1 MLSWTARLR
10 TQFIARNILR
20 VGEEWKCTGCVA
32 REKERI
38 LKEHEF
44 FLTFS
49 DKHVQLKEKY
59 LERNLQADL
68 ASPSKVIFMISKN
81 LF

>member
-1 MLSWTARLR
+1 MGGW
-10 TQFIARNILR
+10 R
-20 VGEEWKCTGCVA
+20 VEVYRVCSQ
-32 REKERI
+32 RERERI

-49 DKHVQLKEKY
+49 DKQVQLKEKP

-68 ASPSKVIFMISKN
+68 ASPSEVIFMISRN
-81 LF
+81 LFSLTTHFKTQMKSVWA

>member
-1 MLSWTARLR
+1 VEVY
-10 TQFIARNILR
+10 R
-20 VGEEWKCTGCVA
+20 VCSQ
-32 REKERI
+32 RERERI

-49 DKHVQLKEKY
+49 DKQVQLKEKP

-81 LF
+81 LFSLTTHFKRHMKSVWA